1 MIIDKFGNKRFKVG
15 LHIHTT
21 LSDGRVTPDDAA
33 RIYKEAGFDAIAIT
47 DHWKYGGEQELS
59 GLKILSGCEYNMGAS
74 DTSVDVMHIVGVGMK
89 YAPNIKKEDKRQY
102 VIDEINKAG
111 GIAILAHPAWSLN
124 TPEEALC
131 LKGFSAVEIY
141 NSVSDVNQ
149 SSRPYSG
156 YFVDLIANKGMFLN
170 IAATDDAHYYNGS
183 DQTKS
188 YIMVKADSI
197 DDIFEAIKN
206 LDFSF
211 LGINL
216 TQKPQFTLNF
226 SKADVDFKLW
236 IIPFLSFAAAM
247 LSGIYSSIHQKRSN
261 PDAPNMMG
269 MMLMMPLFSLW
280 IAFNAPC
287 GLGFYWAC
295 SSLIGAFIQMFINRF
310 FSPAKLVAKEQ
321 ANLITKRSAEE
332 KKFASS
338 KAAK

>member
-47 DHWKYGGEQELS
+47 DHWKYGCEQELS
-59 GLKILSGCEYNMGAS
+59 GIKILSGCEYNMGAS
-74 DTSVDVMHIVGVGMK
+74 DTAVDVMHIVGVGMK
-89 YAPNIKKEDKRQY
+89 YAPDIKKEDKRQH

-141 NSVSDVNQ
+141 NTVSDANQ

-156 YFVDLIANKGMFLN
+156 YFIDLIANKGMFLN

-197 DDIFEAIKN
+197 EDIFESIKKGDYYASQGPEVHVRREGDKLIADCSN
-206 LDFSF
+206 CVK
-211 LGINL
+211 IN
-216 TQKPQFTLNF
+216 
-226 SKADVDFKLW
+226 
-236 IIPFLSFAAAM
+236 FLSNAAWGPDRITRGKDLTHAQYQIKPFDKWVRVEV
-247 LSGIYSSIHQKRSN
+247 LDENGNYAWSN
-261 PDAPNMMG
+261 
-269 MMLMMPLFSLW
+269 
-280 IAFNAPC
+280 I
-287 GLGFYWAC
+287 
-295 SSLIGAFIQMFINRF
+295 IKI
-310 FSPAKLVAKEQ
+310 
-321 ANLITKRSAEE
+321 
-332 KKFASS
+332 
-338 KAAK
+338 